1 MRENFVYMP
10 RDGHCLFT
18 CLLHI
23 LICLIYL
30 QSFEKVT
37 ISTKEIFLIPKTG
50 SIYQVHLVK
59 NQMRLRIGQNSYGCH
74 ILNSEFITGETKL
87 RSTNPETPKNW
98 LFISNCFELPSEWL
112 KKYLLH
118 SA

>member
-74 ILNSEFITGETKL
+74 ILNSEFITGE
-87 RSTNPETPKNW
+87 KN
-98 LFISNCFELPSEWL
+98 
-112 KKYLLH
+112 
-118 SA
+118 